1 MTELSLRV
9 TRTINAP
16 IEAVFNAWLDPAMLV
31 RFMTPGEGVTV
42 PKAETDA
49 RVGGRFDIV
58 MTAGEKELPHSGTYL
73 TIDRHSKLVFTWE
86 SPYSDAGS
94 TVTLNLAPSAAG
106 GTDVELLHVK
116 FPSEESRNNHEAGW
130 GAILATLD
138 GVLA

>member
-73 TIDRHSKLVFTWE
+73 GIALFRRGQHGYAEPCAKCGRRHRCRTIARKI
-86 SPYSDAGS
+86 PIRGK
-94 TVTLNLAPSAAG
+94 P
-106 GTDVELLHVK
+106 K
-116 FPSEESRNNHEAGW
+116 QP
-130 GAILATLD
+130 
-138 GVLA
+138 